1 VGILTREQID
11 AIDDLTAQMVEVDVP
26 EWGGSA
32 FLRPLE
38 VGELDDYSNKVMRA
52 RQKGEGLTNFR
63 AELVAKCLC
72 DAKGVRLYSD
82 ADVAILAKK
91 NGVVVNRL
99 YEAADK
105 LNDIGPKKIEDIA
118 GNSHAGQSD
127 SSSSDLPAI
136 SNAPFDKSIECPS
149 QSSASGGLS
158 TGTTSPSAESGNKPG
173 ESSSPSA

>member
-11 AIDDLTAQMVEVDVP
+11 AIDDLTAKMVKVEIP

-52 RQKGEGLTNFR
+52 RQKGEGLANFR

-91 NGVVVNRL
+91 NGMVVNRL

-105 LNDIGPKKIEDIA
+105 LNDIGPQKIEDVA
-118 GNSHAGQSD
+118 GNSHAGRSD
-127 SSSSDLPAI
+127 SSSSDLPAT
-136 SNAPFDKSIECPS
+136 SEKLSEKSTECPLP
-149 QSSASGGLS
+149 SSASGGLS
-158 TGTTSPSAESGNKPG
+158 TDTTSPSAESGNKPG
-173 ESSSPSA
+173 ESSSPLA